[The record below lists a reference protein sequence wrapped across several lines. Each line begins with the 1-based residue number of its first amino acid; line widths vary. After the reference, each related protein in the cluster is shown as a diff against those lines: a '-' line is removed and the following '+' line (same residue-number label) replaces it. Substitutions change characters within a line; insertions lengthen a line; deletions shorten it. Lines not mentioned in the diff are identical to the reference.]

1 MLLNAC
7 AIPLLKRTWPRLRL
21 QTEAVFRLAMVIAI
35 LPLILLAHGA
45 CAQPT
50 PAALRGEKAAAFE
63 VVAIKLSNPED
74 RGASWRGTLDRITIE
89 NYTLRHLI
97 RVGYGLKSDTQV
109 LGGPDWLD
117 KQHFDIA
124 AKLEDADAT
133 RLKNVNYQVRSQ
145 AVQLMLQSLLAERF
159 QLKVNPGERTLPVF
173 LLVVGKSGTK
183 LTALPTPKDSDE
195 ARNRNHGTKTENG
208 HLTATALT
216 MDSFADYLTS
226 QSDTG
231 DRVVLNRT
239 ELTGDFDFNLNWAED
254 RGGGIPADAAY
265 PGLFTA
271 VEEQLGLELKSDKGP
286 VPVVAVISV
295 SKPEL
300 D

>member
-1 MLLNAC
+1 
-7 AIPLLKRTWPRLRL
+7 
-21 QTEAVFRLAMVIAI
+21 MVIAI
-35 LPLILLAHGA
+35 ASSFLPARGPY
-45 CAQPT
+45 AQT
-50 PAALRGEKAAAFE
+50 PSAVSTPDKAAAFE
-63 VVAIKLSNPED
+63 VVAIKLSNPD
-74 RGASWRGTLDRITIE
+74 NRGTSWRGTLDRITIE
-89 NYTLRHLI
+89 NYALRHLI
-97 RVGYGLKSDTQV
+97 RVAYGLKSDTQV

-133 RLKNVNYQVRSQ
+133 RLKNVSYEVRSH

-159 QLKVNPGERTLPVF
+159 QLKVNPGERTLPVY
-173 LLVVGKSGTK
+173 LLVAGKSGAK
-183 LTALPTPKDSDE
+183 LTALATPKDSDE
-195 ARNRNHGTKTENG
+195 ARNRNHGTRTENG
-208 HLTATALT
+208 HLTATALS

-226 QSDTG
+226 QSDSG

-239 ELTGDFDFNLNWAED
+239 QLAGDFNFNLNWTED
-254 RGGGIPADAAY
+254 SGGGVPADAAY

-271 VEEQLGLELKSDKGP
+271 VEEQLGLELKSDKGS
-286 VPVVAVISV
+286 VPVVMVTAV

>member
-7 AIPLLKRTWPRLRL
+7 AIPLPKRTRSRFRL
-21 QTEAVFRLAMVIAI
+21 QTKAVFRSAIAIAI
-35 LPLILLAHGA
+35 LSSFLLA
-45 CAQPT
+45 CDVYAQT
-50 PAALRGEKAAAFE
+50 PSAVSTAEKAAAFE
-63 VVAIKLSNPED
+63 VVAIKLSNPD
-74 RGASWRGTLDRITIE
+74 NRGTSWRGTLDRITIE

-97 RVGYGLKSDTQV
+97 RVAYGLKSDTQV

-117 KQHFDIA
+117 KEHFDIA

-133 RLKNVNYQVRSQ
+133 RLKNVNYQVRSL

-159 QLKVNPGERTLPVF
+159 QLKVNSGERTLPVY
-173 LLVVGKSGTK
+173 LLVVGKSGVK
-183 LTALPTPKDSDE
+183 LTALPTPNDSDDG
-195 ARNRNHGTKTENG
+195 RNRNHGTRTENG

-216 MDSFADYLTS
+216 MDSFADFLTS

-239 ELTGDFDFNLNWAED
+239 GLTGDFDFNLNWTED

-271 VEEQLGLELKSDKGP
+271 VEEQLGLELKSDKGS
-286 VPVVAVISV
+286 VPVVVVISV

>member
-7 AIPLLKRTWPRLRL
+7 SIPPLKRPATGFHRQPN
-21 QTEAVFRLAMVIAI
+21 AVFCSAV
-35 LPLILLAHGA
+35 LLAIVFSVLLAFGA
-45 CAQPT
+45 YAQPA
-50 PAALRGEKAAAFE
+50 PAASQGERPAAFE
-63 VVAIKLSNPED
+63 VVAVKLSNPD
-74 RGASWRGTLDRITIE
+74 NRGTSWHGTLDRITIE

-97 RVGYGLKSDTQV
+97 RVAYGLKSDTQV

-124 AKLEDADAT
+124 AKLEDTDAT

-159 QLKVNPGERTLPVF
+159 QLKVNPGERALPVYM
-173 LLVVGKSGTK
+173 LVVGKSGAK

-195 ARNRNHGTKTENG
+195 ARNRNHGTRTENG
-208 HLTATALT
+208 HLTATALS

-226 QSDTG
+226 QSDSG

-239 ELTGDFDFNLNWAED
+239 GLAGDFDFNLNWTED
-254 RGGGIPADAAY
+254 RGGGIPADAAF

-271 VEEQLGLELKSDKGP
+271 LEEQLGLELKSDKGS
-286 VPVVAVISV
+286 VPVVAVIAA
-295 SKPEL
+295 SKPVL